1 MPDLTKQESAYF
13 IASAIVALSVLIGI
27 LTFWSQ
33 SQPTC
38 WELHASEQQAI
49 ENCEQ

>member
-1 MPDLTKQESAYF
+1 MTDLTKQESAYF
-13 IASAIVALSVLIGI
+13 IASAIVALSVLLGI

-33 SQPTC
+33 TQPSC